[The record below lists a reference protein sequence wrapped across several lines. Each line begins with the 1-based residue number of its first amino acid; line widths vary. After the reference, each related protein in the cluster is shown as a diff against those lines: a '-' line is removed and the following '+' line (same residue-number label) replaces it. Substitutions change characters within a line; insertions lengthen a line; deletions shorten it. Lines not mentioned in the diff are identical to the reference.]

1 MFCQIRHIIC
11 HDSGEVFSTVN
22 IMFNSIS
29 IVLKFNVSL
38 VFFMRNIN
46 MKLIK
51 IVEKEKSKILFLSFV
66 KNIKLQK
73 IKTSDSLYDIFVPAY

>member
-1 MFCQIRHIIC
+1 
-11 HDSGEVFSTVN
+11 
-22 IMFNSIS
+22 
-29 IVLKFNVSL
+29 
-38 VFFMRNIN
+38 
-46 MKLIK
+46 MKLMK